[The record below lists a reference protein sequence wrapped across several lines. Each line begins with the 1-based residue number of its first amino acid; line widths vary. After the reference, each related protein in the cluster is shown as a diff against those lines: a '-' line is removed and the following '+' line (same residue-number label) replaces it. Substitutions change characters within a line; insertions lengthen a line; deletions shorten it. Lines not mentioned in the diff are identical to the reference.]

1 MAIDRF
7 AQLCLWT
14 DESIALSREL
24 QDLLCR
30 ERLALIHLRGE
41 ELAEITMSKEVLVR
55 RIVDS
60 RRRLRE
66 SGKAWFGV
74 ESSSELEALLLAEQ
88 KPVWAEKQKLW
99 LQTWKDTCEQ
109 AERSQLF
116 LQHSQRNLGRLV
128 EHWRRLIGEAPLYSA
143 SGRKVDAPSTGRVLQ
158 AKY

>member
-1 MAIDRF
+1 MLIDRF

-14 DESIALSREL
+14 DESIALCREL

-60 RRRLRE
+60 RRRLQE
-66 SGKAWFGV
+66 SGKAWYGV
-74 ESSSELEALLLAEQ
+74 ESSTELEGKVLPEQ
-88 KPVWAEKQKLW
+88 KEIWSQKHKLW
-99 LQTWKDTCEQ
+99 LEAWTETCKQ

-116 LQHSQRNLGRLV
+116 LQHSQRNLGRLI
-128 EHWRRLIGEAPLYSA
+128 ENWRRLIGEAPLYSA
-143 SGRKVDAPSTGRVLQ
+143 KGQKVDNKSTGRVFE